1 MAVNVFDSFLKEFE
15 QPITAF
21 VSTSVS
27 NLATYIDGPLRTA
40 VTLYVILYGFAVMR
54 GAISEPIM
62 EFAWRAMRIVVVV
75 LLATNSSAFQ
85 QYVTSLFFDSLPKEI
100 GNALAGSGLNTSSG
114 APFDQ
119 LLSKGIDVANKIYD
133 QAGITDVAPAL
144 IAGIL
149 LVFVAVGAFLQF
161 AILLY
166 AKVGLGVVIALG
178 PIFIALGLF
187 EATRP
192 FTEAWL
198 RQLANFVI
206 LLVLVVALVG
216 LMLSTV
222 SGFIDRFGANA
233 GTAGEMVVA
242 AVAISAVLGLS
253 GYIALQLPTIAGGL
267 AGGGA
272 SLASRLVTN
281 PLIANATAAA
291 GGAYAGASWSA
302 AAVSPR
308 YGRAARAA
316 ASGVRNPRGPRLR
329 KQGRRHQATSK
340 TGASERCG
348 VDYPSF
354 ASSHASLAAAGP
366 GQRDRRHVTVRRGGR
381 LTAHCGIGSPA
392 RRRRHRSH
400 QLRHPH
406 PSFGRARAIPPY
418 PRPISPRLAAGPTL
432 RPRIALA
439 AGRREM
445 VGHDDLKAYFENS
458 RRWEQDLLLSAHRS
472 RRIAWVIAAGACAL
486 AIASVGAV
494 AALAPL
500 KTVEPFVIRV
510 DNATGIVD
518 TVSALNSTPARYD
531 EAVTKY
537 FLGRYVRAR
546 EGYSYPEAETNF
558 RTISLLSGQGE
569 QARFAAWYRGS
580 NPESPQVVQ
589 GRFGVAT
596 VRIKA
601 ISLLADN
608 VASVRFMKETRKG
621 EETHVT
627 HWVSTLT
634 FSYANAPMSS
644 ADRLINPL
652 GFLVSEYRADPEVVP

>member
-1 MAVNVFDSFLKEFE
+1 
-15 QPITAF
+15 
-21 VSTSVS
+21 
-27 NLATYIDGPLRTA
+27 
-40 VTLYVILYGFAVMR
+40 MR

-149 LVFVAVGAFLQF
+149 LVFVAVGSFLQF

-253 GYIALQLPTIAGGL
+253 GYIALQLPIIAGGL

-272 SLASRLVTN
+272 SLASRLVTS
-281 PLIANATAAA
+281 PLIANATATA
-291 GGAYAGASWSA
+291 GGAYAGARWSA
-302 AAVSPR
+302 S
-308 YGRAARAA
+308 
-316 ASGVRNPRGPRLR
+316 
-329 KQGRRHQATSK
+329 QG
-340 TGASERCG
+340 
-348 VDYPSF
+348 
-354 ASSHASLAAAGP
+354 LAAI
-366 GQRDRRHVTVRRGGR
+366 R
-381 LTAHCGIGSPA
+381 
-392 RRRRHRSH
+392 
-400 QLRHPH
+400 
-406 PSFGRARAIPPY
+406 
-418 PRPISPRLAAGPTL
+418 
-432 RPRIALA
+432 
-439 AGRREM
+439 AGRQGGSM
-445 VGHDDLKAYFENS
+445 
-458 RRWEQDLLLSAHRS
+458 RRTRS
-472 RRIAWVIAAGACAL
+472 QGTTAA
-486 AIASVGAV
+486 
-494 AALAPL
+494 
-500 KTVEPFVIRV
+500 
-510 DNATGIVD
+510 
-518 TVSALNSTPARYD
+518 
-531 EAVTKY
+531 
-537 FLGRYVRAR
+537 
-546 EGYSYPEAETNF
+546 
-558 RTISLLSGQGE
+558 
-569 QARFAAWYRGS
+569 
-580 NPESPQVVQ
+580 
-589 GRFGVAT
+589 
-596 VRIKA
+596 
-601 ISLLADN
+601 
-608 VASVRFMKETRKG
+608 
-621 EETHVT
+621 
-627 HWVSTLT
+627 
-634 FSYANAPMSS
+634 
-644 ADRLINPL
+644 
-652 GFLVSEYRADPEVVP
+652 

>member
-1 MAVNVFDSFLKEFE
+1 MAVTVFDSFLKEFE

-27 NLATYIDGPLRTA
+27 NLASYIDGPLRTA

-62 EFAWRAMRIVVVV
+62 EFAWRAMRIVVIV

-85 QYVTSLFFDSLPKEI
+85 QYVTTLFFDSLPKEI

-149 LVFVAVGAFLQF
+149 LVFVAVGSFLQF

-233 GTAGEMVVA
+233 GTAGELVVA

-253 GYIALQLPTIAGGL
+253 GYIALQLPIIAGGL

-272 SLASRLVTN
+272 SLASRLVTS

-291 GGAYAGASWSA
+291 GGAYSGARWSA
-302 AAVSPR
+302 SRGLAAV
-308 YGRAARAA
+308 RASRQGGSMQRTRSQGTTAA
-316 ASGVRNPRGPRLR
+316 
-329 KQGRRHQATSK
+329 
-340 TGASERCG
+340 
-348 VDYPSF
+348 
-354 ASSHASLAAAGP
+354 
-366 GQRDRRHVTVRRGGR
+366 
-381 LTAHCGIGSPA
+381 
-392 RRRRHRSH
+392 
-400 QLRHPH
+400 
-406 PSFGRARAIPPY
+406 
-418 PRPISPRLAAGPTL
+418 
-432 RPRIALA
+432 
-439 AGRREM
+439 
-445 VGHDDLKAYFENS
+445 
-458 RRWEQDLLLSAHRS
+458 
-472 RRIAWVIAAGACAL
+472 
-486 AIASVGAV
+486 
-494 AALAPL
+494 
-500 KTVEPFVIRV
+500 
-510 DNATGIVD
+510 
-518 TVSALNSTPARYD
+518 
-531 EAVTKY
+531 
-537 FLGRYVRAR
+537 
-546 EGYSYPEAETNF
+546 
-558 RTISLLSGQGE
+558 
-569 QARFAAWYRGS
+569 
-580 NPESPQVVQ
+580 
-589 GRFGVAT
+589 
-596 VRIKA
+596 
-601 ISLLADN
+601 
-608 VASVRFMKETRKG
+608 
-621 EETHVT
+621 
-627 HWVSTLT
+627 
-634 FSYANAPMSS
+634 
-644 ADRLINPL
+644 
-652 GFLVSEYRADPEVVP
+652 